1 MKQLEARNLSFA
13 WAARGP
19 MTRGPIL
26 DDVSFGIGEGKKI
39 AILGANGA
47 GKTTLLSLLGG
58 RLAPKTG
65 AVLLDGSSVREFSP
79 RALARKV
86 AFLPQIERLSFNYR
100 VLEFVLMGRAPHIEA
115 LAQPD
120 ADDEAAALGALSEL
134 GLESLAG
141 RRAGELSGGEYQLV
155 RIARCLAQEAEILL
169 LDEPTSLLDPA
180 NAQRVA
186 RELASLASKGKTIVF
201 TTHDMALARSLADT
215 ILMLGQR
222 RLLRMGPPSEV
233 LTPEFLQEA
242 FGVEFGI
249 GQIPTAYPTASP
261 R

>member
-1 MKQLEARNLSFA
+1 MKAIEAQGLAFARPERGEILGDISFK
-13 WAARGP
+13 
-19 MTRGPIL
+19 
-26 DDVSFGIGEGKKI
+26 IGEGSRL

-58 RLAPKTG
+58 RLVAARG
-65 AVLLDGSSVREFSP
+65 SILLDGVAIREFSP
-79 RALARKV
+79 RALARKI
-86 AFLPQIERLSFNYR
+86 AFLPQIERLPFNYR

-115 LAQPD
+115 LSQPG
-120 ADDEAAALGALSEL
+120 AGDEEIARRALAEL
-134 GLESLAG
+134 GLEYLAD
-141 RRAGELSGGEYQLV
+141 RRAGEISGGEYQLV

-180 NAQRVA
+180 NASRVA

-201 TTHDMALARSLADT
+201 STHDIGLARSLSD
-215 ILMLGQR
+215 LVLVLGNR
-222 RLLRMGPPSEV
+222 RLLRAGFPSEV
-233 LTPEFLQEA
+233 LTPVFLEEA

-249 GQIPTAYPTASP
+249 GQIPTAYPAASP

>member
-19 MTRGPIL
+19 MTREPIL
-26 DDVSFGIGEGKKI
+26 DDVSFRIGEGKKL

-58 RLAPKTG
+58 RLVPRTG
-65 AVLLDGSSVREFSP
+65 DVLLDGISVRDFSP

-120 ADDEAAALGALSEL
+120 ASDEAAALGALSEL

-222 RLLRMGPPSEV
+222 RLLRTGSPSEV
-233 LTPEFLQEA
+233 LTPEFLEEA
-242 FGVEFGI
+242 FGVEFGM